1 MLITIRVVM
10 PGNVVTGG
18 YKVVVVDDVRVVVVV
33 KVRVDVDV
41 DVDVV
46 VVVVT
51 VLVVVTVVETVLVV
65 PTSSACAGTASARL
79 GIGSTEMRPLR
90 PFMSMTSSNP
100 GR

>member
-33 KVRVDVDV
+33 NVRVDVDV
-41 DVDVV
+41 DV